1 MIILDIFVGFIFGC
15 IIKYI
20 FNFNKEENLVK
31 DESVNIIVEII
42 DETYY
47 AWMSNINSSD
57 QFEKHEFITQSVDQN
72 KFLENLL
79 KKFNNKNINLISKE
93 KILWPQENMTQT

>member
-1 MIILDIFVGFIFGC
+1 MSIFDILVGFIFGC
-15 IIKYI
+15 IIKYLI
-20 FNFNKEENLVK
+20 NFNNEENLVK

-47 AWMSNINSSD
+47 AWMSNINSPD
-57 QFEKHEFITQSVDQN
+57 PFDKHEFITQSVDKN